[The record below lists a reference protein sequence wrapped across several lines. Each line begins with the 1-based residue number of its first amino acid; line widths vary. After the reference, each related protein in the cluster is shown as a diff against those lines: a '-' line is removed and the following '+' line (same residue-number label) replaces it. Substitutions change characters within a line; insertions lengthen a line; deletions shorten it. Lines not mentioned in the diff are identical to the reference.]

1 MKGGDIVKEYKDFM
15 FKIRNY
21 EIVEIYADGQ
31 LVSEKDLIQSN
42 LWDKYKNIE
51 SLLYCH
57 VKGYSKQKGRS
68 YEFYPYRFP
77 WTFPHIDMDEA
88 EYQKY
93 ISDCYDRLHGNN
105 ETHTADGFDSLK
117 KAELGGEE

>member
-1 MKGGDIVKEYKDFM
+1 MKEYKNFL

-31 LVSEKDLIQSN
+31 LVTPESLIDTN
-42 LWDKYKNIE
+42 LWDKYKNVE
-51 SLLYCH
+51 ALLYCH
-57 VKGYSKQKGRS
+57 VKGWSKRRNRH

-77 WTFPHIDMDEA
+77 GTFPHIDMDEA

-93 ISDCYDRLHGNN
+93 ISDCYDRSHGIS
-105 ETHTADGFDSLK
+105 EIPDDW
-117 KAELGGEE
+117 